1 VALALLSAAGDV
13 DSTQEVEMV
22 RRPSLGLALVLVLT
36 ALSLAG
42 CREAAVRYNARYAT
56 LMQEELPKTLPI
68 PVDGVLATQL
78 QNTWGF
84 ARDGGRHHKGIDIF
98 APRNTPIRSVT
109 AGVVEN
115 KGMRGLGGQVVT
127 ITGPGGYRFYYAHL
141 EEYGPQEPGDWVEAG
156 EIIGYVGNSGNAAIS
171 STHLHYGIYAPSGE
185 AINPYPL
192 LRRGQP
198 FPAQPAAQTQTA
210 AK

>member
-1 VALALLSAAGDV
+1 MA
-13 DSTQEVEMV
+13 
-22 RRPSLGLALVLVLT
+22 RRPSLGLALVLAFTLLT
-36 ALSLAG
+36 LAG

-68 PVDGVLATQL
+68 PVDGVTASQL

-141 EEYGPQEPGDWVEAG
+141 EDYGPQEVGDWVEAG

-171 STHLHYGIYAPSGE
+171 STHLHYGIYNPSGD

-192 LRRGQP
+192 LKRGQP
-198 FPAQPAAQTQTA
+198 FPSEPIAQTQQTQQIQTA